1 MQTVFITDLTAF
13 CMFLGVFLLAYA
25 SNVVFSIYQ
34 NTTVFKEPFDR
45 EKFFR
50 GILKCVVFV
59 IGSTLLILAIDFA
72 VYVFDKYGLVNEQI
86 GDLVTVASML
96 VTLGSATVK
105 YLKEAFETYVAI
117 LTIEK

>member
-1 MQTVFITDLTAF
+1 MQTIIITDLTAF
-13 CMFLGVFLLAYA
+13 LLFLGVFALSYL

-34 NTTVFKEPFDR
+34 NMAVFKEQFDK
-45 EKFFR
+45 EKFYR
-50 GILKCVVFV
+50 GIMKCLVFV
-59 IGSTLLILAIDFA
+59 IGSALLILAIDFA
-72 VYVFDKYGLVNEQI
+72 VFVFNKYGIVSEQV

-96 VTLGSATVK
+96 VTIGIAAVK